1 MGTINLSDEDKAVL
15 KQLRKGRNITDN
27 LASTV
32 SYDLSTLAEQLDLMA
47 DNNLVRDVG
56 HGVYELT
63 ESGRRVLSAPG
74 DGTADDRIDT
84 PASVEQTLSAFDLS
98 VECEEAVR
106 RAFTF
111 LRLWE
116 EATATEIKDGVYD
129 EKPADYAS
137 ADEWW
142 EQCVRDHLAALPH
155 IEQPPFDD
163 EVWMFVGPKSAGES
177 TANGRRMLDSN
188 AEHIPPT
195 NAKHTIEELADDD
208 AHQEAVLAAV
218 EQIRQQGEMSEA
230 DIKETV
236 YDSHRAGYESPDE
249 WWKQGVRDILE
260 EVPGIKQA
268 IPGEIWIA
276 TQIVNSE
283 HEGESHQT
291 TDENMATSIEE
302 EEDVCPVCQ
311 RQYSGQVLLETN
323 ETVLS
328 GYPLKRCVKAGAAD
342 TSNGTAL
349 SVYYHQNDLLPA
361 DSVKL

>member
-15 KQLRKGRNITDN
+15 EQLQEGRNVAEN
-27 LASTV
+27 LAPTI

-47 DNNLVRDVG
+47 DSDLVRDVG

-74 DGTADDRIDT
+74 DASADDRIDT
-84 PASVEQTLSAFDLS
+84 PASVEQTLGEFDLS

-129 EKPADYAS
+129 EKPAGYAS
-137 ADEWW
+137 VDEWW

-155 IEQPPFDD
+155 IEQPSSDD
-163 EVWMFVGPKSAGES
+163 EVWTFTDPRGAAESA
-177 TANGRRMLDSN
+177 ADGRRMLDSN

-195 NAKHTIEELADDD
+195 NAKHTIEELADND
-208 AHQEAVLAAV
+208 AHQEAVLATV

-236 YDSHRAGYESPDE
+236 YDSHRAGYESSDE

-260 EVPGIKQA
+260 EVPGIEQA

-276 TQIVNSE
+276 TQTVNGE
-283 HEGESHQT
+283 HERQSHQT
-291 TDENMATSIEE
+291 ADGNMVRSTEE
-302 EEDVCPVCQ
+302 EEDICPVCQ
-311 RQYSGQVLLETN
+311 CQYSGQVLLETN

-328 GYPLKRCVKAGAAD
+328 GYPLKRCVKAGGAN
-342 TSNGTAL
+342 TSDGTAL
-349 SVYYHQNDLLPA
+349 SVYYHQNR
-361 DSVKL
+361 